1 MEDEI
6 LEFINRR
13 FKKDC
18 NWLDGNCYY
27 FAKILQIRFPKL
39 QLVYLPIE
47 GHFMARDTMKNR
59 FYDWSGAYSE
69 DEVKPFYIWSLLQK
83 EEPALYKR
91 ILEDC
96 VK

>member
-1 MEDEI
+1 MKEEI

-39 QLVYLPIE
+39 EVVYFPIE
-47 GHFMARDTMKNR
+47 GHFMTWDKEAGL
-59 FYDWSGAYSE
+59 FYDAAGAHEASG
-69 DEVKPFYIWSLLQK
+69 PFYLIEWIK
-83 EEPALYKR
+83 KYEPFLYER
-91 ILEDC
+91 LVRDC
-96 VK
+96 IQ